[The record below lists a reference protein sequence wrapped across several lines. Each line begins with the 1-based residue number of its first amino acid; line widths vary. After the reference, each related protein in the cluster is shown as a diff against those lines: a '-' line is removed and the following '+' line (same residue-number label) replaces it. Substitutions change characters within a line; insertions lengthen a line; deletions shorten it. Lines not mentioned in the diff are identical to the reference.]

1 MNVLHSL
8 QSKVGF
14 TRKEAIAIITLSS
27 TFLAGLGI
35 RWLQKRES
43 AETPNAA
50 RFTYAAEDSMY
61 AASSEPNTIQRSEA
75 GLVKKPA
82 MSAASSGK
90 KHTLTTTPINLNTA
104 TKLEL
109 TRLPGIGESYADRI
123 IAYRAT
129 HGRFIS
135 VDELSNVK
143 GIGVKKVEQLRPFV
157 SVK

>member
-35 RWLQKRES
+35 RWLQKRENP
-43 AETPNAA
+43 ETRTAA

-61 AASSEPNTIQRSEA
+61 AASSAPTASQRSEA
-75 GLVKKPA
+75 GVVKQP
-82 MSAASSGK
+82 AASPGK
-90 KHTLTTTPINLNTA
+90 KHTLTTTPININTA

-123 IAYRAT
+123 ITYRTT

-143 GIGVKKVEQLRPFV
+143 GIGAKKVEQLRPFV